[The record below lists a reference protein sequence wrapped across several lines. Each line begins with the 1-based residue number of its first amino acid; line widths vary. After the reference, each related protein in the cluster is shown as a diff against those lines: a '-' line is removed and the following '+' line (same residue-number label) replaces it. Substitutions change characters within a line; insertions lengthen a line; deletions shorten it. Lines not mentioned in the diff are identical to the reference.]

1 MISESQVIISG
12 TERSQ
17 GSTLCQKLTPCS
29 QNSTGG
35 AIISFADKDND
46 AAAKTQ
52 VHPQQDWKVSPGSEG
67 PLHHEELSTGSGTA
81 PRLWRGAVSF
91 SVKLPCLSTAC
102 PSVCI
107 HHHGQL
113 LTEWE
118 TQVQGQHGVLGPAL
132 YKEHLLPCRG
142 SVQNPGTEEFMP
154 SFLHSLKFIQT
165 FTKQISALGSMGKV
179 WGQRALSIRIS

>member
-118 TQVQGQHGVLGPAL
+118 TQVQGQHGVPL
-132 YKEHLLPCRG
+132 
-142 SVQNPGTEEFMP
+142 QGTSASLSWKCAKSWYGRVHAFIP
-154 SFLHSLKFIQT
+154 SFTQIHSNIY
-165 FTKQISALGSMGKV
+165 
-179 WGQRALSIRIS
+179 